1 MFLFFLEVV
10 YLVECGKIEVRDG
23 KRKFLF
29 EEIMNFGRVRDEFFD
44 VKYFVYKD
52 LRDRGYIVKFGL
64 KFGFYF
70 RVYWRG
76 MEEYFEWFVWV
87 VFENFRLSL
96 NDIIVC
102 VRVVYG
108 VRKNMIMVIVDEDV
122 DVIYYKVEWV
132 KF

>member
-1 MFLFFLEVV
+1 
-10 YLVECGKIEVRDG
+10 
-23 KRKFLF
+23 
-29 EEIMNFGRVRDEFFD
+29 
-44 VKYFVYKD
+44 
-52 LRDRGYIVKFGL
+52 
-64 KFGFYF
+64 
-70 RVYWRG
+70 